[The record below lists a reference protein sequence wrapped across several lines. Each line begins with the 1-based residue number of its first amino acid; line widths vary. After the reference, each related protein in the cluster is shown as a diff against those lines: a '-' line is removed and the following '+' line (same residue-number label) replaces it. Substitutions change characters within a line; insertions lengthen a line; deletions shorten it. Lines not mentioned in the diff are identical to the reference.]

1 MKGASILLSILITLN
16 LSAQE
21 NKVTRVLN
29 DIKSQLTQSKAIP
42 ADEEVL
48 FKPGN
53 EIYTL
58 VGVKAWYTDTVKAVR
73 TEAVSITARTGLKTQ
88 EPGVKQEAVKMLTGA
103 CADKDIAIS
112 GMAINYLTHFN
123 RRDFVKDI
131 CDSVGILLKKQLPQ
145 FEKLARLAGFLDLK
159 DQQQFLT
166 NMLNDKSL
174 STKLQWSI
182 NLSLARMGNSSSI
195 RTCLLLSKDYPVDDN
210 IIYYILPDLVY
221 TRQKVVFEYLLEILN
236 SNKRSCTSPNPN
248 YSGNILCG
256 YRVMEAL
263 AGVVK
268 NFPLKTHKSGDIETD
283 DYDKAL
289 QITRE
294 WFKNNPNYEL
304 DMDIY

>member
-1 MKGASILLSILITLN
+1 
-16 LSAQE
+16 
-21 NKVTRVLN
+21 
-29 DIKSQLTQSKAIP
+29 
-42 ADEEVL
+42 
-48 FKPGN
+48 
-53 EIYTL
+53 